1 MELYPPFPTCRE
13 DTPNRQAEKQ
23 IYEAFQACD
32 FDGRVLYE
40 VRPLPTAPQLDFA
53 VWIVGV
59 GIFGIQVKGGKY
71 RIIDGQWFLIT
82 DRGRS
87 LRESPVPGTWDA
99 AMAIRDVVQEHVPPE
114 HLRNPGPGHAQHGA
128 QSRTSRPSPG
138 PGTSRCTGE
147 TLPRWST
154 TSSSWPST
162 GRSTSR
168 PRRPASPPRCSWSSP
183 GWCYRARLRADW
195 KPRRSSTSTSSTCT
209 STSPRACRNCRGRR
223 TSTQQPPVDLVED
236 GGQEDRG
243 RRDIQGRQVERRFI
257 RPVRG
262 RQNWLTQALRW
273 AAAPSWRRMAETNHD
288 GCEQECGCWEEGF
301 ADALA
306 GMQEW
311 SITVHDGICRCEF
324 CVTGIA
330 LIEAALG
337 DMAGILREI
346 RGWSWPSGREGTSGQ
361 ASGVAGATPRAPDA
375 LPDPGSGRSWTAA
388 HGAASPGPSGPN
400 PDAVIQPYRPKTV

>member
-1 MELYPPFPTCRE
+1 M
-13 DTPNRQAEKQ
+13 
-23 IYEAFQACD
+23 
-32 FDGRVLYE
+32 
-40 VRPLPTAPQLDFA
+40 
-53 VWIVGV
+53 
-59 GIFGIQVKGGKY
+59 
-71 RIIDGQWFLIT
+71 
-82 DRGRS
+82 
-87 LRESPVPGTWDA
+87 
-99 AMAIRDVVQEHVPPE
+99 
-114 HLRNPGPGHAQHGA
+114 
-128 QSRTSRPSPG
+128 
-138 PGTSRCTGE
+138 
-147 TLPRWST
+147 
-154 TSSSWPST
+154 
-162 GRSTSR
+162 
-168 PRRPASPPRCSWSSP
+168 
-183 GWCYRARLRADW
+183 
-195 KPRRSSTSTSSTCT
+195 
-209 STSPRACRNCRGRR
+209 
-223 TSTQQPPVDLVED
+223 DLVED

-346 RGWSWPSGREGTSGQ
+346 SGELKPAEPSDELTVPGPSGGVHQQRRWSWPSGREGTPWP
-361 ASGVAGATPRAPDA
+361 ASGAAGATPRAPDA

-388 HGAASPGPSGPN
+388 HGAASPGPSGPD
-400 PDAVIQPYRPKTV
+400 PDAEIQPYRPKTV